1 MQMKV
6 KMQMSNDP
14 FNPPSTSTGIQWDDH
29 KGELLLITVK
39 DQRTGIQTAFGEA
52 DAIEA
57 TVTCLDGAHE
67 GTTFDDILIF
77 PKVLQSQLRPS
88 MGGMV
93 LGRLGQG
100 DKKAGQSAP
109 WKLAEPTE
117 DDRKKG
123 LAWLDANP
131 IAPPF

>member
-1 MQMKV
+1 MKV

-14 FNPPSTSTGIQWDDH
+14 FNPPSTATGIQWDDH

-67 GTTFDDILIF
+67 GTTFNDILIF

-88 MGGMV
+88 IGGMV